1 MTTGTS
7 RAITA
12 LVVAVVIGGGLYY
25 YASRNNDAYLSI
37 TSFAACKDAGY
48 PVMESYPEQCQTPD
62 GRRFINDVATS
73 TPVTPVSADR
83 VRGLNITANQ
93 IITSPLTLTGEAA
106 GLYFEGSFP
115 IEIVDGNGT
124 QLYVGPAQAQRDWM
138 TSEFVPFVAPITFVT
153 PKTATGTIIIRN
165 DNPSGLPENE
175 YTFRI
180 PVRFSNTERTVKLY
194 YYDARLD
201 KDGNG
206 NILCSARGLVS
217 VDRTIPV
224 TQTPLQDTIKLLL
237 KGERTQAEQAAG
249 VTTEFPLVN
258 VSLTSAALS
267 SSGVATLTFTD
278 PNQKTSGGACRVSVL
293 REAITATALQFP
305 TVKSVV
311 LSPTTLFQ
319 P

>member
-7 RAITA
+7 RALAAVIVA
-12 LVVAVVIGGGLYY
+12 VLVVGAIYY
-25 YASRNNDAYLSI
+25 YSRSDETYLSV
-37 TSFAACKDAGY
+37 TSFAECRDAGY
-48 PVMESYPEQCQTPD
+48 PVMESFPEQCQTPD
-62 GRRFINDVATS
+62 GRRFVNDVATS
-73 TPVTPVSADR
+73 TPVIPVTIDR
-83 VRGLNITANQ
+83 VRGVNITSNQ
-93 IITSPLTLTGEAA
+93 IITSPLTITGEAA

-124 QLYVGPAQAQRDWM
+124 RLYIGPAQAQKDWM
-138 TSEFVPFVAPITFVT
+138 TSEFVPFVAAATFAT

-201 KDGNG
+201 KDVNG
-206 NILCSARGLVS
+206 NILCSAQGLVP

-237 KGERTQAEQAAG
+237 KGERTSLEQSAG
-249 VTTEFPLVN
+249 ITTEFPLTN
-258 VSLTSAALS
+258 VSLISANLS
-267 SSGVATLTFTD
+267 SSGLATLTLSD

-293 REAITATALQFP
+293 RAAVVATALQFP
-305 TVKSVV
+305 TVKSVIV
-311 LSPTTLFQ
+311 SPNTLFQ